1 MKNRIDSKILS
12 TRSDKRPTLV
22 PYLTVGYPSVE
33 ESADI
38 ALKVLESGADMLE
51 LGIPFSDP
59 IADGPTIQKTSFKAL
74 ENGVSLA
81 ICMDVLTTI
90 RESDDSSPI
99 IFMGYFNP
107 FLQYGLESF
116 LSEASKRGLDGLI
129 IPDLPM
135 EESEAIS
142 RQCMENGIHHI
153 PLLAPTSTEERIKL
167 SCEHAGGFIYCVSL
181 TGVTGARDG
190 LATGVEG
197 LVGKIRSHTNLPVL
211 VGFGV
216 SQKRDVEKISEFAE
230 GAVVGSAFL
239 DHISGAEQG
248 GAIEAASEFIKNII
262 VR

>member
-1 MKNRIDSKILS
+1 VKNRIDSKILS
-12 TRSDKRPTLV
+12 TKSDNRPALV
-22 PYLTVGYPSVE
+22 PYLTVGYPRIE

-38 ALKVLESGADMLE
+38 ALKVLGSGADMLE
-51 LGIPFSDP
+51 LGVPFSDP

-74 ENGVSLA
+74 ENGVSLSV
-81 ICMDVLTTI
+81 CMDVLTTI
-90 RESDDSSPI
+90 RKSDDSSPI

-116 LSEASKRGLDGLI
+116 LSDASERGLDGLI

-142 RQCMENGIHHI
+142 RRCMENGIHHI

-190 LATGVEG
+190 LSTGVEG
-197 LVGKIRSHTNLPVL
+197 LVSKIRSHTDLPVL

-216 SQKRDVEKISEFAE
+216 SQKRDIEKISKFAE

-248 GAIEAASEFIKNII
+248 DVIESASEFIKNII
-262 VR
+262 IR

>member
-12 TRSDKRPTLV
+12 TKSDNRPALV
-22 PYLTVGYPSVE
+22 PYLTVGYPRIE

-38 ALKVLESGADMLE
+38 ALKVLGSGADMLE
-51 LGIPFSDP
+51 LGVPFSDP

-74 ENGVSLA
+74 ENGVSLSV
-81 ICMDVLTTI
+81 CMDVLTTI
-90 RESDDSSPI
+90 RKSDDSSPI

-116 LSEASKRGLDGLI
+116 LSDASERGLDGLI

-142 RQCMENGIHHI
+142 RRCMENGIHHI

-167 SCEHAGGFIYCVSL
+167 SCEHAGGFIYCVSV

-190 LATGVEG
+190 LSTAVEW
-197 LVGKIRSHTNLPVL
+197 LVSKIRSHTNLPVL

-216 SQKRDVEKISEFAE
+216 SQKRDIEKISKFAE

-248 GAIEAASEFIKNII
+248 DVIESASEFIKNII
-262 VR
+262 IR

>member
-1 MKNRIDSKILS
+1 MENRIDSKILS
-12 TRSDKRPTLV
+12 AKLDNRPALV
-22 PYLTVGYPSVE
+22 PYLTVGYPRIE
-33 ESADI
+33 KSADI

-74 ENGVSLA
+74 ENGVNLS

-90 RESDDSSPI
+90 RENDDSSPI

-107 FLQYGLESF
+107 FFQYGLESF

-142 RQCMENGIHHI
+142 EQCRRNGIHHI

-181 TGVTGARDG
+181 TGVTGAREG
-190 LATGVEG
+190 LSTGVEG
-197 LVGKIRSHTNLPVL
+197 LVNKIRSHTNLPVL

-216 SQKRDVEKISEFAE
+216 SQRTDVQKISEFAD

-239 DHISGAEQG
+239 DHISGVEEGNEIAAAE
-248 GAIEAASEFIKNII
+248 EFIKNII